1 MKQKV
6 DGGMPTDYMDKAGL
20 PSTNDLL
27 YALSIEQMISLPKY
41 DSTNEFDAVDNFEVE
56 NKKCEITTR
65 LKVDQRT

>member
-27 YALSIEQMISLPKY
+27 YALSIELDDLFAKI
-41 DSTNEFDAVDNFEVE
+41 
-56 NKKCEITTR
+56 
-65 LKVDQRT
+65 